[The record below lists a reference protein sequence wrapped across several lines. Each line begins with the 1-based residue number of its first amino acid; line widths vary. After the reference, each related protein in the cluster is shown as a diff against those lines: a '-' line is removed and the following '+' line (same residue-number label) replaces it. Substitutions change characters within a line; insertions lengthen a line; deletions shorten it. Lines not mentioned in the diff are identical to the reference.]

1 MLIRVTRLKTV
12 LTQISTTKFLST
24 SPYLGNKKAALV
36 LSGSGVYDGTE
47 IHEASACLIHLSR
60 HDADVSI
67 FAPDVKQFH
76 VIDHTKGIVTLTF
89 CEQTFNH

>member
-1 MLIRVTRLKTV
+1 MLIRVTRLNTV
-12 LTQISTTKFLST
+12 VTQISTIKFLST
-24 SPYLGNKKAALV
+24 SPYLGNKKVALV

-60 HDADVSI
+60 QGADVSM

-76 VIDHTKGIVTLTF
+76 VIDHTKGIRTLIYIV
-89 CEQTFNH
+89 QIR